1 MAITL
6 PGFAPTTQSGFPPQV
21 LERARA
27 VGPRRDDVFRVLNDL
42 RGNQSETAAVE
53 FAVALVHTGRYA
65 DTMSWLLDAALQDG
79 SAINAFW
86 LADIVVQGA

>member
-1 MAITL
+1 
-6 PGFAPTTQSGFPPQV
+6 
-21 LERARA
+21 
-27 VGPRRDDVFRVLNDL
+27 
-42 RGNQSETAAVE
+42 
-53 FAVALVHTGRYA
+53 LVHTGRYA